1 MFEPVVDEYEVVV
14 SFAVDFNHS
23 QTLPEIAELLEQAHF
38 STVRITDLIY
48 LGLGGSFGVVD
59 KDQSLL
65 ISQLV
70 QSLKLETVI
79 EKIRE

>member
-38 STVRITDLIY
+38 STVRITDPNN
-48 LGLGGSFGVVD
+48 
-59 KDQSLL
+59 
-65 ISQLV
+65 
-70 QSLKLETVI
+70 
-79 EKIRE
+79 